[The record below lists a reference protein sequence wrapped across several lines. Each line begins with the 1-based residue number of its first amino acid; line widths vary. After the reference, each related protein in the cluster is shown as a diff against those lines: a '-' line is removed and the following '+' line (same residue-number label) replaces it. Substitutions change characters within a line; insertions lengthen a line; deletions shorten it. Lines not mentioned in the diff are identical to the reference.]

1 MKPILRQHKNFS
13 CTYNFRWDWTQKNHL
28 AKLVV
33 KHSCLVL
40 LQVPKFFV
48 PVQIFW
54 ASPKIWLHLVPL
66 QNLLCWHKKQ
76 FYWMQII
83 FLSGTKIW
91 TSPEYVGT
99 CKGTRHKCELGYSIL
114 KGFWIHGIR
123 YSELSFFRHFVRSL
137 YFCMNSM
144 ISSRLDG
151 GFKLNFSSFA
161 KISYK

>member
-1 MKPILRQHKNFS
+1 MSIIIPKKCIPNTLSFYRPQN
-13 CTYNFRWDWTQKNHL
+13 
-28 AKLVV
+28 
-33 KHSCLVL
+33 VL
-40 LQVPKFFV
+40 CQSKFFE
-48 PVQIFW
+48 PAQKFEYR
-54 ASPKIWLHLVPL
+54 LVPP
-66 QNLLCWHKKQ
+66 QKLLGRHRNQ

-161 KISYK
+161 KISYRYIVCIKKHI